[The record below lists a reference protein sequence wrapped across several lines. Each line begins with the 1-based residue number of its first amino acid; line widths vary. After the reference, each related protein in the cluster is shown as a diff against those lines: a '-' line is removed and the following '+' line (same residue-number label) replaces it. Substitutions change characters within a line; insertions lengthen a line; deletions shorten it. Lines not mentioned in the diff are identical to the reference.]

1 MSNEQLWEFKPD
13 TNLRPAPLTFQST
26 LIETHQFYAQ
36 FERYV
41 KTSNSL
47 PDGII
52 YSQAQVNMDKYWLKQ
67 IEDRGF
73 DKNTSLQD
81 FICLI
86 KDVILS
92 KLSLET
98 RQSALF
104 DTKQQDIEDPADF
117 LETLTNIISSTDWTQ
132 ISPETATCYF
142 FMQGVKSN
150 VSKQICVKFVQE
162 GGNNLHKLRE

>member
-1 MSNEQLWEFKPD
+1 MSNEQLCEFKPD
-13 TNLRPAPLTFQST
+13 TNLRPAPLTFQSS
-26 LIETHQFYAQ
+26 LMETHHFYAQ

-47 PDGII
+47 PNCII
-52 YSQAQVNMDKYWLKQ
+52 YSQVQVNMDKYWLKQ

-73 DKNTSLQD
+73 DNNTSLQD

-92 KLSLET
+92 KFSLET
-98 RQSALF
+98 RQAALF

-117 LETLTNIISSTDWTQ
+117 LEKLTNIVSSADWTN
-132 ISPETATCYF
+132 ISPEQETCYIF
-142 FMQGVKSN
+142 KTHVGTT
-150 VSKQICVKFVQE
+150 
-162 GGNNLHKLRE
+162 